1 MAEYYVV
8 RDKNTGLYFRGKGV
22 NRWGKHYNQASI
34 YRIKANAENTI
45 KEVSWRGEQAEIV
58 PIQIVETTEDVV
70 PKSEVE
76 KLQQVLDLNC
86 ENCICLAR
94 KMLDEETV
102 REIEILRVRHLK
114 RIDEAKQEV
123 AREIFEEIEKNSKFT
138 VQLVEAM
145 EFDSE
150 EIRKAKLECYRDC
163 LRYFQKLKK
172 KYTESEDK
180 V

>member
-1 MAEYYVV
+1 MAQYYVI

-34 YRIKANAENTI
+34 YRVKGMAENTV

-58 PIQIVETTEDVV
+58 PIQIIETTEDVV

-76 KLQQVLDLNC
+76 GWKSASEQLYKEMSERILEERKIERKLV
-86 ENCICLAR
+86 AR
-94 KMLDEETV
+94 K
-102 REIEILRVRHLK
+102 
-114 RIDEAKQEV
+114 
-123 AREIFEEIEKNSKFT
+123 IFEDIYKTMNTFYSR
-138 VQLVEAM
+138 VQHSLVGM
-145 EFDSE
+145 HGDSPE
-150 EIRKAKLECYRDC
+150 TMRLLGKLEGIEYLGDGIAE
-163 LRYFQKLKK
+163 LKK